1 MQILGMV
8 IIYLNEKKNT
18 PPPTTNNNNVQ
29 IKRNMKEF

>member
-18 PPPTTNNNNVQ
+18 PPATTNNNNVE